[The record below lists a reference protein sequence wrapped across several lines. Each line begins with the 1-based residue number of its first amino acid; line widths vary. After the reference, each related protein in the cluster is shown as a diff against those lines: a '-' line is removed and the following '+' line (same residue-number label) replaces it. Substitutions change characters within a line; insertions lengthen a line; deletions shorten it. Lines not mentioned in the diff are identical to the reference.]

1 MEQGL
6 VVEWAPFTVRPGVS
20 DAELAAAS
28 DVLQREFLAA
38 APGFVAR
45 DLLRG
50 GGEREWVD
58 LVLWR
63 DRESAERVTKA
74 AFESPVCLKYFAL
87 MEQNADPAAG
97 VQHFAVRR
105 RYGA

>member
-20 DAELAAAS
+20 DAELAAA
-28 DVLQREFLAA
+28 
-38 APGFVAR
+38 PGFVAR

-58 LVLWR
+58 LVVWR
-63 DRESAERVTKA
+63 DRESAERVMKA

-105 RYGA
+105 RYAA